1 MPVHECS
8 TGIFLPGPYMQGVE
22 RRQSEAIRSI
32 EEVEKLSHK
41 LWRVRM
47 RFVPCIGENQKVGSD
62 QLEAAVGHRLVD
74 DDLGTSWIENAHAH
88 QICVYVM
95 EAHGSRIG
103 AAYAP
108 ELQDI
113 PLSHRRRDIFEA
125 LGRIADDL
133 HESICLGLLLS
144 AHLIL
149 LGGRDVRMRGL
160 GHGS

>member
-8 TGIFLPGPYMQGVE
+8 IRVFLPGPHMQSVE

-62 QLEAAVGHRLVD
+62 QLEAAVRHRLVD
-74 DDLGTSWIENAHAH
+74 DDLGTSRVENAHAH

-113 PLSHRRRDIFEA
+113 PLSHR
-125 LGRIADDL
+125 
-133 HESICLGLLLS
+133 
-144 AHLIL
+144 
-149 LGGRDVRMRGL
+149 GRDSREHLPGSAALCSSDTPGWSGCANARL
-160 GHGS
+160 GPRLLTLPQS

>member
-8 TGIFLPGPYMQGVE
+8 IRVFLPGPHMQSVE

-62 QLEAAVGHRLVD
+62 QLEAAVRHRLVD
-74 DDLGTSWIENAHAH
+74 DDLGTSRVENAHAH
-88 QICVYVM
+88 QVCDYVM

-103 AAYAP
+103 TAYAT

-113 PLSHRRRDIFEA
+113 PLSHRGRDIFKT
-125 LGRIADDL
+125 LGRIAHDL

-144 AHLIL
+144 THLRL
-149 LGGRDVRMRGL
+149 LRGREVRVYRL